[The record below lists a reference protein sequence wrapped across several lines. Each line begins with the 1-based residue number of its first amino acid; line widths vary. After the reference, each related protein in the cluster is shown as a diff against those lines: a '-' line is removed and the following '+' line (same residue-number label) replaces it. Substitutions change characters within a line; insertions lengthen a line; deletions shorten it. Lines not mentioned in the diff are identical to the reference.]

1 MVKKE
6 GNGYVKWFS
15 ELSNK
20 DIKIAGGKGAS
31 LAEMYNNKFPIPP
44 GFMITAQAYS
54 YFLSS
59 TGTDEKIYDILRVLD
74 VNNTKKLD
82 DASKKIRALI
92 EETELPEDL
101 KEGIVEAYQ
110 VLDVIKEALSDAHG
124 AALNILRNSYEHP
137 FVAVRS
143 SATAEDLADASFAGQ
158 HESFLNVKGEK
169 DLLLKIK
176 KCFSSLFMPRAIY
189 YREKRGFKHEDT
201 QLAVVVQNM
210 IDSDK
215 SGVIFSR
222 HPVKKDDSILIE
234 AVFGLGEGIVSGMIN
249 PDQYVVSSDMADF
262 KILDINL
269 GNKKLAVV
277 RDSSGN
283 NKIIKLNEEKAKQQ
297 VLTSYEIKMLAT

>member
-110 VLDVIKEALSDAHG
+110 VLDVSKEALSDAHG
-124 AALNILRNSYEHP
+124 AALNILRNSYEPP

-201 QLAVVVQNM
+201 QLAVVVKKM

-234 AVFGLGEGIVSGMIN
+234 AVFGL
-249 PDQYVVSSDMADF
+249 
-262 KILDINL
+262 
-269 GNKKLAVV
+269 
-277 RDSSGN
+277 
-283 NKIIKLNEEKAKQQ
+283 
-297 VLTSYEIKMLAT
+297 